1 MLVRSIYIY
10 IYIIIYIWYIITFLI
25 YRHPE
30 TLSRPTFVDLVSD
43 LSQPDFKLLQTE
55 TDTCLGAQLDTAHN
69 LYPELQKIYIG

>member
-1 MLVRSIYIY
+1 MLVGSNSNIYICNY
-10 IYIIIYIWYIITFLI
+10 ICLT

-55 TDTCLGAQLDTAHN
+55 IDTCLGANLDTAHN
-69 LYPELQKIYIG
+69 LYPELQNIYIG